1 MFFFD
6 PIGGLQGGTPET
18 RGEPSFRGESDRGS
32 AHVVRVMLS
41 FGAGSMRF
49 GMPRALVYW
58 GRRESCNGMVYF
70 FFLEGS
76 ANLRRIHAE
85 STSLV
90 AVVGIWRMT

>member
-1 MFFFD
+1 
-6 PIGGLQGGTPET
+6 
-18 RGEPSFRGESDRGS
+18 
-32 AHVVRVMLS
+32 
-41 FGAGSMRF
+41 MRF